1 MFSNTVYY
9 AVIHNFKG
17 YTPFRVL
24 KNIGYIPLVVQYI
37 LVSSF
42 ITFSL

>member
-1 MFSNTVYY
+1 MYY

-17 YTPFRVL
+17 YPPFIVL
-24 KNIGYIPLVVQYI
+24 KNIGYVPLVVQYV